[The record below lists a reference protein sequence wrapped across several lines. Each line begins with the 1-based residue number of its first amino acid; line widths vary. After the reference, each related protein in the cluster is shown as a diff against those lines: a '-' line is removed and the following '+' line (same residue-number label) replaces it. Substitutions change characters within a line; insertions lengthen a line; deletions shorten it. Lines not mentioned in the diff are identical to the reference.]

1 MPASSTALIVIISL
15 HVQTHLLL
23 LAYSNNYPHS
33 YNPLCACGVSD
44 SIAVVVKLVV
54 HMYTHT
60 HTHTP
65 THTHTHTHPH
75 THTHTHTHT
84 QAIKRDCPNECD
96 DCFTKL
102 LEQWL
107 TGSTPAPTLGALIHA
122 LKSRVIS
129 RGDIAQQ
136 MESKLTKL
144 ASQ

>member
-54 HMYTHT
+54 HMYTHP

-65 THTHTHTHPH
+65 THP
-75 THTHTHTHT
+75 HTHTHT

-122 LKSRVIS
+122 LKSPVIS

>member
-1 MPASSTALIVIISL
+1 M
-15 HVQTHLLL
+15 
-23 LAYSNNYPHS
+23 
-33 YNPLCACGVSD
+33 
-44 SIAVVVKLVV
+44 AVVVKLVV
-54 HMYTHT
+54 HMYTHPHT
-60 HTHTP
+60 HTHTHP
-65 THTHTHTHPH
+65 HTHTHTHPH
-75 THTHTHTHT
+75 THTHTHT
-84 QAIKRDCPNECD
+84 QAIKRDYQNESGV
-96 DCFTKL
+96 CFTKL

>member
-1 MPASSTALIVIISL
+1 MPASTTALIVIIGL

-44 SIAVVVKLVV
+44 SIAVVVKLVL

-65 THTHTHTHPH
+65 THPPTHPPTHTHTL
-75 THTHTHTHT
+75 T
-84 QAIKRDCPNECD
+84 QAIKRDYQNESGV
-96 DCFTKL
+96 CFTNL